1 MAAPELHGQA
11 DRFTVSP
18 SEGICFTITCRGAS
32 SFETQLLR
40 LKGSR
45 REEANPELGGTAV
58 RSSINAR
65 YERRRHGIRRRPYLE
80 VPGSENAFSGVAGVT
95 FGAFI
100 RSDAPTAAQQ
110 AVLTAWDTSMGAGFG
125 IFLQKGMLTLLADD
139 GDARMELSIPEPL
152 QPGIWYEVAA
162 SYDLASGLGALSQKP
177 CSAGVGSRR
186 LAASKARK
194 TRTTTDHCRLAQ
206 LPPAPI
212 MIGASAKLTSHWTAA
227 EESFRGTLESPYA
240 IANATRASD
249 LPGLHARRLDSP
261 ALLAAWD
268 FSQGLSDDGI
278 HPDEVPDIT
287 GSFDARCVNA
297 PLRAVQGHLGNAIEN
312 FRTAPERYG
321 AIRLLD
327 RQPDAERWQSQITL
341 AVPESLESGFYAVR
355 ICTANT
361 EEYVPFVVSPPR
373 QPTLQ
378 RPDGMGRTRLSS
390 AHEAKSHH

>member
-32 SFETQLLR
+32 SFEAQLLR
-40 LKGSR
+40 LKDRR

-58 RSSINAR
+58 HSSINAR
-65 YERRRHGIRRRPYLE
+65 YERRRHGICRHPYLE
-80 VPGSENAFSGVAGVT
+80 VPGSENVFSGAAGVT

-125 IFLQKGMLTLLADD
+125 IFLQRGKLTLLAGD
-139 GDARMELSIPEPL
+139 GDAKMELSIPEPL

-186 LAASKARK
+186 IAASKARK

-240 IANATRASD
+240 IANSTRASD

-261 ALLAAWD
+261 ALLSAWD
-268 FSQGLSDDGI
+268 FSQGL
-278 HPDEVPDIT
+278 PT
-287 GSFDARCVNA
+287 
-297 PLRAVQGHLGNAIEN
+297 
-312 FRTAPERYG
+312 TASTPMKCPTSPV
-321 AIRLLD
+321 LLT
-327 RQPDAERWQSQITL
+327 PA
-341 AVPESLESGFYAVR
+341 A
-355 ICTANT
+355 
-361 EEYVPFVVSPPR
+361 
-373 QPTLQ
+373 
-378 RPDGMGRTRLSS
+378 
-390 AHEAKSHH
+390 